1 MVGMNMTHKPTE
13 RVLNILN
20 LLSITPKGLTLTE
33 ISEAISI
40 PKSTLY
46 PIMQT
51 MLERNFVYLEKN
63 SLKYS
68 MGISAFCIGASYS
81 QNKHMI
87 DFIQKI
93 MKNIVA
99 DIDETCQMGV
109 LDGSDVLYVLKE
121 DPVKD
126 MDIRLISHVGKRL
139 PAYCTA
145 LGKALLS
152 GYKIE
157 KIKSLYPDGL
167 KAVTK
172 NTITDFNVLEAQLE
186 KIRQTNVS
194 LEVEE
199 VTKFLRCYAVP
210 LASKGKVIGAISISI
225 PTFRAT
231 EKKNKLAIE
240 LLLKAKE
247 KIDSVNYN

>member
-1 MVGMNMTHKPTE
+1 MAGVNMGHKPTE

-20 LLSITPKGLTLTE
+20 LLSINPKGLTLTK
-33 ISEAISI
+33 ISEAIDV

-51 MLERNFVYLEKN
+51 MLERNFVSLEKN

-68 MGISAFCIGASYS
+68 IGISAFCIGASYPRD
-81 QNKHMI
+81 KYML

-93 MKNIVA
+93 MKDIVSN
-99 DIDETCQMGV
+99 IDETCQMGILEGNNV
-109 LDGSDVLYVLKE
+109 FYILKE

-126 MDIRLISHVGKRL
+126 MHFRLISHAGKRI

-152 GYKIE
+152 DYSIE
-157 KIKSLYPDGL
+157 EIKALYPDGL
-167 KAVTK
+167 KAATR
-172 NTITDFNVLEAQLE
+172 NTITDFAVLEEQL
-186 KIRQTNVS
+186 KNIRQTHVAT
-194 LEVEE
+194 EVEE
-199 VTKFLRCYAVP
+199 VTEFLRCYAVP
-210 LASKGKVIGAISISI
+210 LTSKGKTTAAISISI
-225 PTFRAT
+225 PTFRAN
-231 EKKNKLAIE
+231 EEKNKLAIE

-247 KIDSVNYN
+247 QIDAVDLE

>member
-1 MVGMNMTHKPTE
+1 MTHKPTE

-20 LLSITPKGLTLTE
+20 FLSISPKKLTLTE
-33 ISEAISI
+33 ISEAINV

-51 MLERNFVYLEKN
+51 MLERNFVSLEKN

-68 MGISAFCIGASYS
+68 IGISAFCIGTSLYS
-81 QNKHMI
+81 RNKYMI
-87 DFIQKI
+87 EFIQKI
-93 MKNIVA
+93 MKDIVGN
-99 DIDETCQMGV
+99 IDETCQMGV
-109 LDGSDVLYVLKE
+109 LDGNNVLYVLKE

-126 MDIRLISHVGKRL
+126 MDIRLISRVGKRI

-152 GYKIE
+152 QHKIE
-157 KIKSLYPDGL
+157 EIKSLYPDGL
-167 KAVTK
+167 KAITK
-172 NTITDFNVLEAQLE
+172 NTITDFNVLENQLK
-186 KIRQTNVS
+186 KIRETNVA

-210 LASKGKVIGAISISI
+210 LTSKGRIMGAVSISI

-231 EKKNKLAIE
+231 EEKNKLAVE

-247 KIDSVNYN
+247 KIDSVNFG

>member
-1 MVGMNMTHKPTE
+1 MTHKPTE
-13 RVLNILN
+13 RVLDVLNIL
-20 LLSITPKGLTLTE
+20 SISPKGLTLTE
-33 ISEAISI
+33 ISEEINV

-51 MLERNFVYLEKN
+51 MLNRNFVSLEKS
-63 SLKYS
+63 SLRYS
-68 MGISAFCIGASYS
+68 IGISAFCIGTSLYS
-81 QNKHMI
+81 RNKYLM

-99 DIDETCQMGV
+99 NIDETCQMGV
-109 LDGSDVLYVLKE
+109 LDGNNVLYVLKE

-126 MDIRLISHVGKRL
+126 MDIRLISHVGKRI

-152 GYKIE
+152 KYRIE
-157 KIKSLYPDGL
+157 EIKSLYPKGL
-167 KAVTK
+167 KVITK
-172 NTITDFNVLEAQLE
+172 NTITDFNVLEDQLK
-186 KIRQTNVS
+186 KIRETNVAT
-194 LEVEE
+194 EVEE
-199 VTKFLRCYAVP
+199 VTKFLKCYAVP
-210 LASKGKVIGAISISI
+210 LTLKGKIVAAISISI

-231 EKKNKLAIE
+231 EDKDKQAIE

-247 KIDSVNYN
+247 KIDSINL

>member
-1 MVGMNMTHKPTE
+1 MVVINMTHKPTE

-20 LLSITPKGLTLTE
+20 LLSINTKGLTLTE
-33 ISEAISI
+33 ISEALNI

-51 MLERNFVYLEKN
+51 MLERNFVSLEKS

-68 MGISAFCIGASYS
+68 IGISAFCIGASYPR
-81 QNKHMI
+81 NKYMM

-93 MKNIVA
+93 MKNIVGN
-99 DIDETCQMGV
+99 IDETCQMGI
-109 LDGSDVLYVLKE
+109 LDGDNVLYVLKE

-126 MDIRLISHVGKRL
+126 MDIRLISHIGKRI

-152 GYKIE
+152 EHTIE
-157 KIKSLYPDGL
+157 EIKALYPEGL
-167 KAVTK
+167 KAITK
-172 NTITDFNVLEAQLE
+172 NTITDFNILE
-186 KIRQTNVS
+186 KQLKKIRETHVAS
-194 LEVEE
+194 EVEE
-199 VTKFLRCYAVP
+199 VTEFLRCYAVP
-210 LASKGKVIGAISISI
+210 LTSKSKIIGAISISI

-231 EKKNKLAIE
+231 EEKNKLAIE

-247 KIDSVNYN
+247 KIDSVGSD